1 MTVSTHNVKRVIKVV
16 LHALILQLARHV
28 THKVSGHFQMANVL
42 AIQGIMIVG
51 TLIAHLVI

>member
-1 MTVSTHNVKRVIKVV
+1 
-16 LHALILQLARHV
+16 V